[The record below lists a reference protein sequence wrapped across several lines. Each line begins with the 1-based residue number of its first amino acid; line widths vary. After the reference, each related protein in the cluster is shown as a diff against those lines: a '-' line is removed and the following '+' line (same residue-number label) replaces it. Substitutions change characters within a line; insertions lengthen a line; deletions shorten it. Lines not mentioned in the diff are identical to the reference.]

1 MLAFGAPLQYSV
13 FVCDLTAGELVDLR
27 LDISSVTNLGLDSV
41 MIVPLGAGY
50 DASVIEFM
58 GARRDLPSGGPS
70 II

>member
-1 MLAFGAPLQYSV
+1 MLSFGAPLQYSV

-27 LDISSVTNLGLDSV
+27 FAISAVTNLGIDSV

-58 GARRDLPSGGPS
+58 GTRRSLPSGGPA
-70 II
+70 IV